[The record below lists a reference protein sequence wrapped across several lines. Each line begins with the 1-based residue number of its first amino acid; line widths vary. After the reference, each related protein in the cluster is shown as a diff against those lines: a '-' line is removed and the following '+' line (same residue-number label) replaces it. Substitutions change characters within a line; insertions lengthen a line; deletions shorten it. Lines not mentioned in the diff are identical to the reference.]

1 MKIKNWDAKLVGA
14 WVYFLANNNHNLEH
28 FLKALL
34 EPFIE
39 NFPLYGILTQD
50 RKYIY
55 NKQNY
60 KTRSIT
66 NQTYN
71 T

>member
-39 NFPLYGILTQD
+39 NFRYTVYSH
-50 RKYIY
+50 KTESIY
-55 NKQNY
+55 
-60 KTRSIT
+60 TT
-66 NQTYN
+66 NRTIKLDL
-71 T
+71 